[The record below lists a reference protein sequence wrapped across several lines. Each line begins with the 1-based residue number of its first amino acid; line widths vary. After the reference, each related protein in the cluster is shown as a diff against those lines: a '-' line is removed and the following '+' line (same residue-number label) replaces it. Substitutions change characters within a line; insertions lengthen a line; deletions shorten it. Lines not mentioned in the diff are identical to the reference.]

1 VQRPIRHKTH
11 ERFDRDEA
19 VRIGSERAFGIV
31 FAAVFALFGSLSLMR
46 GTVYW
51 LALYPAAGA
60 FLLAAFLAPRMLAPL
75 NQVWF
80 RVGLAMHKIVSPA
93 IMALLFYLAV
103 TPTGLIMR
111 LLGRDLLRLRR
122 KPDALSHW
130 IRRDPPGPSGDSMRN
145 QF

>member
-1 VQRPIRHKTH
+1 MDQPVRDKTH
-11 ERFDRDEA
+11 EGFDRDDG

-31 FAAVFALFGSLSLMR
+31 FAAVFALFGSLSVVR
-46 GTVYW
+46 GSMYW
-51 LALYPAAGA
+51 LALYPVAGA
-60 FLLAAFLAPRMLAPL
+60 FLIVAFVAPRMLAPL
-75 NQVWF
+75 NQIWF

-93 IMALLFYLAV
+93 IMAVLFYLAV

-111 LLGRDLLRLRR
+111 ALGRDLIRLRR
-122 KPDALSHW
+122 DPDALSYW